1 MKPFTNVS
9 GAAVP
14 LMMANIDTDV
24 IIRVEHLTERSAE
37 GLRRHAFAALRYQS
51 DGVEK
56 PDCPLNQPQFRGAPI
71 LLGGANFGC
80 GSSREPAVW
89 ALMALG
95 IRCVIAESFGDIFF
109 SNCFQNGVLPI
120 ALTAAAVEAL
130 ASEAAAGDTRFLVDL
145 AEQVITTPSARA
157 FAFEVDP
164 RRREG
169 LLAGLDDIGQTL
181 KLSAAIEAWQARD
194 QQVRPWVWLPGS
206 VQL

>member
-1 MKPFTNVS
+1 MKPFTKVS

-37 GLRRHAFAALRYQS
+37 GLRKHAFAALRYQS
-51 DGVEK
+51 DGAERS
-56 PDCPLNQPQFRGAPI
+56 DCPLNQTQFRGAPI
-71 LLGGANFGC
+71 LLAGANFGC

-89 ALMALG
+89 AVMALG

-120 ALTAAAVEAL
+120 AVAATTVEAL
-130 ASEAAAGDTRFLVDL
+130 ASETLAGDTRFSVDL
-145 AEQVITTPSARA
+145 AKQVIVTPSGRA

-181 KLSAAIEAWQARD
+181 KLSAAIDVWQAQD
-194 QQVRPWVWLPGS
+194 QQVRPWVWIPGS
-206 VQL
+206 VHL

>member
-1 MKPFTNVS
+1 MKPFANVS

-71 LLGGANFGC
+71 LLAGANFGC

-169 LLAGLDDIGQTL
+169 LLAGLDDISQTL

>member
-71 LLGGANFGC
+71 LLAGANFGC

-120 ALTAAAVEAL
+120 ALTATAVEAL

-169 LLAGLDDIGQTL
+169 LLAGLDDISQTL

>member
-37 GLRRHAFAALRYQS
+37 GLHKHAFAALRYRS

-56 PDCPLNQPQFRGAPI
+56 PDFPLNQPQFLGAPI
-71 LLGGANFGC
+71 LLAGPNFGC

-120 ALTAAAVEAL
+120 ALAATTVEAL
-130 ASEAAAGDTRFLVDL
+130 ALEAAAGDTRFLVDL
-145 AEQVITTPSARA
+145 AKQLITTPSART

-164 RRREG
+164 QRREG

-181 KLSAAIEAWQARD
+181 KLSAAIDAWQAQDR
-194 QQVRPWVWLPGS
+194 QVRPWVWLPGS

>member
-1 MKPFTNVS
+1 MKPFTSVS

-24 IIRVEHLTERSAE
+24 IIRVERLTERSAE
-37 GLRRHAFAALRYQS
+37 GLRKHAFEALRYQS

-71 LLGGANFGC
+71 LLAGANFGC

-120 ALTAAAVEAL
+120 ALSATTVEVLAA
-130 ASEAAAGDTRFLVDL
+130 EAAAGDTGFLVDL
-145 AEQVITTPSARA
+145 ATQVIATPSGKT
-157 FAFEVDP
+157 FAFQVDP
-164 RRREG
+164 QRRVS
-169 LLAGLDDIGQTL
+169 LLGGLDEISQTL
-181 KLSAAIEAWQARD
+181 ELSAAIDAWQAQD
-194 QQVRPWVWLPGS
+194 QQLRPWVWLPGS

>member
-169 LLAGLDDIGQTL
+169 LLAGLDDISQTL

>member
-1 MKPFTNVS
+1 MEPFTNVS

-120 ALTAAAVEAL
+120 ALTATAVEAL

-169 LLAGLDDIGQTL
+169 LLAGLDDISQTL

>member
-1 MKPFTNVS
+1 MKPFANVS